1 MYYRGTWKGDK
12 PHGKGC
18 IIAGGGPDIGI
29 SQGWMNMGD
38 ITGLAMNIKPN
49 GNKCT
54 TNFTD
59 NKKNGTETEWEFTGG
74 EPVTREFDMVDL

>member
-1 MYYRGTWKGDK
+1 
-12 PHGKGC
+12 
-18 IIAGGGPDIGI
+18 
-29 SQGWMNMGD
+29 MNMGD

-59 NKKNGTETEWEFTGG
+59 NKKNGTETEWEFTSG